1 MRDTTLV
8 LHDPYLTLTRVLRG
22 YYDREQMGL
31 FRVQR
36 YNKKLIYANFGKKK
50 FYTYIRMASNEK

>member
-36 YNKKLIYANFGKKK
+36 YNKKLIYANFDEKK